1 MPKHE
6 KQKFIDAGTCYIC
19 NGEFTKTNY
28 EVRGHCHRTGNYRG
42 AAHARCTI
50 NYYNNK
56 Y

>member
-28 EVRGHCHRTGNYRG
+28 EVRGHWHRTGNYRG